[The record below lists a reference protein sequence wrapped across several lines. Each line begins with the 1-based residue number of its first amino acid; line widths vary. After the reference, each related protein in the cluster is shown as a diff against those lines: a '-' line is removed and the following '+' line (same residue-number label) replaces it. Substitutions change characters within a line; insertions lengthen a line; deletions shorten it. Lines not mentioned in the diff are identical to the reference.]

1 MTVNIW
7 KYLLN
12 HNNNCVTVFG
22 LNRTSSPLFGCSDF
36 GTGTGNHLRAV
47 PLRLWEYFQ
56 ILADILSQVKMS
68 TSQRTLKCGAMS
80 SYLQCETVPIG
91 GEAKETKQIT
101 KTMRIRTGC
110 RPHCTWPS
118 CVYGSV
124 HVNEAFT
131 WKKKKKKSCEC
142 RRQNVRRG
150 RGSL

>member
-12 HNNNCVTVFG
+12 HNYNCVTVFG

-47 PLRLWEYFQ
+47 PLRLREYFQ

-101 KTMRIRTGC
+101 ETMRIRTGC

-131 WKKKKKKSCEC
+131 WKKKKKSCEC
-142 RRQNVRRG
+142 WRQNVRRG